1 MKRWT
6 QFLLCLLLSAS
17 IWLIHN
23 LSQEYAG
30 VVSVSVLAQSTLKGR
45 ASVARE
51 AVVVSARCSATGF
64 KLIQLNYQ
72 QRDVKVAIHAEDLVP
87 SGDDTFV
94 VSAAEMAKYSSDI
107 FGEGVTLLT
116 FLNQSYSFKF
126 TPENYKTVPV
136 RAVFSATFKPQYMA
150 SGPVVLHPDSVTVY
164 GSEAALASLDAVLTR
179 DLSFGDLSKSVSGA
193 VRLIGAPGLRMSD
206 SEVAWSLDVVR
217 YVEMRSTVPVGVRG
231 VPKGVSFSVYP
242 STAQAVFRCQ
252 FPSRSNPAESCE
264 FYVDYDEFTHS
275 KSGRCVAHCDNLPA
289 NVIEWTLEPDVFDCM
304 LREDAE

>member
-1 MKRWT
+1 
-6 QFLLCLLLSAS
+6 
-17 IWLIHN
+17 
-23 LSQEYAG
+23 
-30 VVSVSVLAQSTLKGR
+30 
-45 ASVARE
+45 
-51 AVVVSARCSATGF
+51 
-64 KLIQLNYQ
+64 
-72 QRDVKVAIHAEDLVP
+72 
-87 SGDDTFV
+87 
-94 VSAAEMAKYSSDI
+94 
-107 FGEGVTLLT
+107 
-116 FLNQSYSFKF
+116 
-126 TPENYKTVPV
+126 
-136 RAVFSATFKPQYMA
+136 MA